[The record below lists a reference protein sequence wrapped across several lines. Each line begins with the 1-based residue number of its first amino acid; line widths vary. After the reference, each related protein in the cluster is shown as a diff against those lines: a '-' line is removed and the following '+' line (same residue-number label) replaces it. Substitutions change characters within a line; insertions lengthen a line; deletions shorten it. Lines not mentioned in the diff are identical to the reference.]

1 MVTVV
6 VSALAAVPVPESV
19 LVRVGEAIEIDPW
32 AGATD
37 GCVNDV
43 APRSV
48 ELESFAVALLLVI
61 TGFAGGN
68 SS

>member
-1 MVTVV
+1 MTVV
-6 VSALAAVPVPESV
+6 VSALAAVLVPESV
-19 LVRVGEAIEIDPW
+19 LIRVGEAIETGPW

-37 GCVNDV
+37 GCVDDAV
-43 APRSV
+43 PRSV
-48 ELESFAVALLLVI
+48 ELESLAVGLLLVT